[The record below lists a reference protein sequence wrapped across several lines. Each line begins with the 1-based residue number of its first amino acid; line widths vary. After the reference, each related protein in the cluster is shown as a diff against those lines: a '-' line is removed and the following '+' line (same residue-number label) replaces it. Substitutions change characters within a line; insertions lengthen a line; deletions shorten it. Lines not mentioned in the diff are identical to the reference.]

1 MVKSEFH
8 PEPPGSQNPHKSPQH
23 HAVNI
28 QAMDIGIGMK
38 SVHEME
44 KRVSGLLFLRSHGC
58 EHELELS
65 GEGNGRAREDAPFFN
80 LGDGSCLEISFHGD
94 EEVKWRRSCINTQAS
109 SFPLLSE
116 PPSHD
121 SYTHQ
126 EDCL

>member
-80 LGDGSCLEISFHGD
+80 LGDETGGETMSENTSLGSKTKSLG
-94 EEVKWRRSCINTQAS
+94 K
-109 SFPLLSE
+109 
-116 PPSHD
+116 
-121 SYTHQ
+121 
-126 EDCL
+126 